1 MGPHFHRGQTLFEL
15 SKFEDAIKAYREE
28 LSVNPDSAIVYAV
41 MSAAFVNLR
50 RIREA
55 DQSNRRALELA
66 PNLSYAHYIRSY
78 IRQHQGRAGA
88 AEKAVEEAIR
98 LECLP
103 RYFCRWGEFSFQRH
117 HFRECLER
125 TEQALA
131 IHPQH
136 PGALM
141 LRAKA
146 LAATGRLRE
155 AKEAAH
161 QVLRV
166 DPNSPEAHYQLGS
179 LNLQAGTTP
188 QALGPLLEARRLNPV
203 VFNDRDAIAGAY
215 GRLLWPFRLIDA
227 YAVRFGAWSPVRRW
241 LFLAT
246 LATAL
251 LAIAYLRLPPKLL
264 AMPAFIIVF
273 NALALPY
280 SNDLLSI
287 AFGKFAFRKD
297 LDIAWYK
304 LIPELIRVAFPLVI
318 HSLLTAVAIF
328 SAGSPIAATIVLA
341 FIPNFELLV
350 KLVRDWEDFV
360 SMVLWGVM
368 IFGVFTPIIFA
379 VTFLDDGYQVLQ
391 AAMCWSVA
399 LVSSFVI
406 SLRRK

>member
-1 MGPHFHRGQTLFEL
+1 MGPHFHRGQALFEL
-15 SKFEDAIKAYREE
+15 SKFEEAINAYRDE
-28 LSVNPDSAIVYAV
+28 LSTNPDSAIVHALI
-41 MSAAFVNLR
+41 SAALINLR
-50 RIREA
+50 RISEA
-55 DQSNRRALELA
+55 DQSNRRSLELA
-66 PNLSYAHYIRSY
+66 PNLAYAHYIRSY

-98 LECLP
+98 LQCLP
-103 RYFCRWGEFSFQRH
+103 EYFCRWGEFSFQRH

-131 IHPQH
+131 IFPQH
-136 PGALM
+136 SESLM

-161 QVLRV
+161 QALRI

-179 LNLQAGTTP
+179 LNLQGGATP

-215 GRLLWPFRLIDA
+215 GRLLWPFRIIDA
-227 YAVRFGAWSPVRRW
+227 YAVRFGSWSPVRRW
-241 LFLAT
+241 LFLAAIAT
-246 LATAL
+246 LL
-251 LAIAYLRLPPKLL
+251 LAITYLRLPPKLL
-264 AMPAFIIVF
+264 VAPAFVIVF

-287 AFGKFAFRKD
+287 AFGKLIFRKD

-304 LIPELIRVAFPLVI
+304 LIPELIRVVFPIVI
-318 HSLLTAVAIF
+318 HALISAVAIF
-328 SAGSPIAATIVLA
+328 SASSPIIATFVLA
-341 FIPNFELLV
+341 LIPNFELLV
-350 KLVRDWEDFV
+350 KLIRDWEDFV
-360 SMVLWGVM
+360 SMLLWGLM

-379 VTFLDDGYQVLQ
+379 IAFLDDGYQVGE
-391 AAMCWSVA
+391 AALSWSIA
-399 LVSSFVI
+399 LVSSFLI
-406 SLRRK
+406 SLRRR